1 VIWVI
6 FLDIF
11 EVNLIIIYLDDE
23 EEFFPLQGAK
33 IKTFAPSMNS
43 SMTSSMSSVAS
54 R

>member
-1 VIWVI
+1 MICVI
-6 FLDIF
+6 FF
-11 EVNLIIIYLDDE
+11 NSFKVNLLIIYLDDE

-33 IKTFAPSMNS
+33 SKPFAPSMNS